1 MIARVLLV
9 ALVLVIAVCSYP
21 GALIQSMVVRLS
33 PLRAATSQAASGTT
47 PWLHVEH
54 PVQGTPYIADDQG
67 RMVLLHGAIPASL
80 LEFGST
86 ATTPPGSPIYPID
99 PAAYD
104 GKCPDAVAAGHYPP
118 LCQADLVQMAAMGF
132 NSMRL
137 PLVWSLLEPERGRFN
152 QLYVDRVEQIV
163 DWARALGLYVIIDMH
178 QNAYSAFVGAGPDVD
193 LTSNSGAP
201 AWATITDGL
210 PSREL
215 VSGRRETNPAAFE
228 AFSNFWY
235 NRDGIQAEYIDA
247 IAYLA
252 RRFRDDS
259 TVAGF
264 SVFNEPQPGWN
275 LPPGF
280 EDLLLFPFYRRVIDA
295 ITGAGDGIPC
305 WTGFFMPAPC
315 GFPDQG
321 IHDLHHLIFLDTGL
335 DREITDFPTHL
346 GLPFTSY
353 ANVVLSLHAYTHI
366 YTFDA
371 LAHQPLE
378 QATYPWGG
386 YDQSYSLAERE
397 ARAMNAA
404 LFVAEF
410 GDSPSQ
416 DSVILA
422 NQLLEQERHRVGFA
436 FWVWKENGSGAW
448 GMFDPAKA
456 AGTSPLPTSG
466 CLRAARERLLARVYP
481 VASSDPN
488 LTYHYDSG
496 TGAFTLAAIGG
507 AGAPATLVYIPPE
520 VRGAVASSGT
530 AVPVTETRPD
540 GSRLVTAAPSGD
552 AFSITVA
559 PAPLVLT
566 GCG

>member
-1 MIARVLLV
+1 VIARFVIG
-9 ALVLVIAVCSYP
+9 ALVLLISVCSYP
-21 GALIQSMVVRLS
+21 GALIESMVVRVS
-33 PLRAATSQAASGTT
+33 PLHAATSRSPSGAM

-54 PVQGTPYIADDQG
+54 PARGTPYIADDQG
-67 RMVLLHGAIPASL
+67 RLVLLHGAIPAAL
-80 LEFGST
+80 LEFGAT
-86 ATTPPGSPIYPID
+86 ATTAPGSPIYPLD

-104 GKCPDAVAAGHYPP
+104 SKCPEASSAGGRYPP
-118 LCQADLVQMAAMGF
+118 LCRSDLEQMAAVGF
-132 NSMRL
+132 NSVRL
-137 PLVWSLLEPERGRFN
+137 PLVWGLLEPARGRFN
-152 QLYVDRVEQIV
+152 QLYVDRVAQIV
-163 DWARALGLYVIIDMH
+163 DWARTLGMYVIIDMH
-178 QNAYSAFVGAGPDVD
+178 QNAYSAFVGAGPGVD
-193 LTSNSGAP
+193 LTYNSGAP

-210 PSREL
+210 PSRVL
-215 VSGRRETNPAAFE
+215 VNGKREANPAVVE
-228 AFSNFWY
+228 AFNNFWY
-235 NRDGIQAEYIDA
+235 NRDGIQAEYINA

-252 RRFRDDS
+252 KRFKTDS
-259 TVAGF
+259 AVAGF

-315 GFPDQG
+315 GYPDQG
-321 IHDLHHLIFLDTGL
+321 IHDLHHLVFLDTGL

-371 LAHQPLE
+371 LAGQTLE

-397 ARAMNAA
+397 AKAMNAA

-416 DSVILA
+416 DPMILA
-422 NQLLEQERHRVGFA
+422 NQVLEQERHRAGFA
-436 FWVWKENGSGAW
+436 FWVWKENGSGSW
-448 GMFDPAKA
+448 GMFDQQ
-456 AGTSPLPTSG
+456 TG
-466 CLRAARERLLARVYP
+466 CLRVARERLLARVYP
-481 VASSDPN
+481 VASSDSN
-488 LTYHYDSG
+488 LSYHYDSE
-496 TGAFTLAAIGG
+496 TGAFSLAATGSSG
-507 AGAPATLVYIPPE
+507 DPATVVYIPPE
-520 VRGAVASSGT
+520 VRGEVAASGGAT
-530 AVPVTETRPD
+530 PATETRPD
-540 GSRLVTAAPSGD
+540 GSRLVTAAPSGG